1 MKKLILLFAM
11 ALVMQS
17 CYVTIEIPPCMNGN
31 LTPEQTNS
39 ICWLSDTT
47 SLIGLDNDDCIYAI
61 NSNQMKDLLIAKDR
75 TIVYRWLPYD
85 MKNNIPIYFV
95 QSYCDENNIELYVIT
110 NEYTAAFAEIDNVKN
125 PIFSMNIG
133 DNTTNISDISEDKFY
148 KQLFGNKYK
157 KECYIYYLE
166 NGEFVRTEDEI
177 VNEKWRKKWTNV
189 EQTNNKDKIINNS

>member
-1 MKKLILLFAM
+1 MKKLIVLFIVV
-11 ALVMQS
+11 LVLQS
-17 CYVTIEIPPCMNGN
+17 CDVTIEFPPCMNSDRTYEEKN
-31 LTPEQTNS
+31 N
-39 ICWLSDTT
+39 ICWMSDTA
-47 SLIGLDNDDCIYAI
+47 SLIGLTNDSCIYAI
-61 NSNQMKDLLIAKDR
+61 NPNQMKDLLIAKER
-75 TIVYRWLPYD
+75 TIVYRWLPYI
-85 MKNNIPIYFV
+85 MENNIPIYFV
-95 QSYCDENNIELYVIT
+95 QSYCNENNIELYVIT
-110 NEYTAAFAEIDNVKN
+110 NKYAAAFTEIDNVKN

-133 DNTTNISDISEDKFY
+133 YNITNISDISEDKFY

>member
-31 LTPEQTNS
+31 LTPEQTNN

-133 DNTTNISDISEDKFY
+133 DCMINVDNKLEDKFY
-148 KQLFGNKYK
+148 KELFGNKYK
-157 KECYIYYLE
+157 KKFHIYYLE
-166 NGEFVRTEDEI
+166 NGELVRTEDEMM
-177 VNEKWRKKWTNV
+177 NEKWKKKW
-189 EQTNNKDKIINNS
+189 E